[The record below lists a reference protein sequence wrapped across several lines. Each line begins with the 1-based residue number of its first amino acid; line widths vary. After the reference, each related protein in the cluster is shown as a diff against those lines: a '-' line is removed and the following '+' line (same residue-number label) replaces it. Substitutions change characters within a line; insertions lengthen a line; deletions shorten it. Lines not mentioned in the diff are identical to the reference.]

1 MVRKKRRTGHPPRVL
16 WGVAILLIL
25 MFSLTVF
32 AAGKVTDV
40 EGEKVRSGFDNFLK
54 IMINDSEGFV
64 DGITQISIND
74 TDWEEVS
81 TTISLFGSGKYYL
94 DKEANEIY
102 FDGTGS
108 GVLKTG
114 DRICIQS
121 SDYDELVLNIIGE
134 GDSFG
139 VEIVESSPD
148 PDPEPSPD
156 PVPDPTPDKKEAP
169 ELTAA
174 KKSQGLYDFL
184 ALSVKDAEGYVDG
197 ITQISIND
205 KDWEEVSATI
215 SLYGSGKYYL
225 NKETNEIYFDGS
237 GSGVFDVG
245 DKICIYNPNYETL
258 VLEVTGTGDSFN
270 IGNAGSESDPTPEP
284 DPTPGGD
291 TTPAPSVYAEMGT
304 GFNAYRNIV
313 IISDSTDYISNI
325 TEIQVNDG
333 SWTAVSSKAAVF
345 GSGTYYLGKEENKL
359 YFDGSKNVFDV
370 GDRITIKSEGYE
382 DLILSVT
389 EEAFK
394 VEPYDPEKPVD
405 KDILHIRLV
414 GYFEAALQGQKKYD
428 AISGASTSVSAN
440 QNSNVTVQAVI
451 LPDGTEPEEDDWKD
465 LNSDSDIRINSDKSK
480 SYVSISPEGSGM
492 VGVYS
497 PYDGSI
503 TLAGTP
509 EGVGE
514 YMVSVTFTDE
524 DGHTATSNELI
535 FKIYKGNEK
544 LIDQLT
550 LGNSEQTADGKYMYD
565 MEPWAIKDFG
575 GTDETVTVP
584 ADIKAWYG
592 SHTSGTYGELGYA
605 VSGAPVQ
612 TLIVPEGCNLTLVN
626 MKILSSVKIVVENGG
641 KLVLRD
647 SSVHGQIVVNDGGS
661 FSMNYDDYNEEFL
674 TGASINGQLI
684 LNDGATLENS
694 SIYSN
699 TNFLGNG
706 SEVRHNTEPVVLVN
720 GSVNVNGSV
729 FIRGD
734 ESATGTDPATGK
746 SYSGQPALKVENG
759 TLNIPEGSVV
769 AAYGGGHLATTSVG
783 GEAVILDNG
792 TITGEGRLIALGGYG
807 DGDDGGDAVSGTG
820 TVSVRDAYLEGGSV
834 FLPKNASI
842 TAGKSHG
849 DNVMIAGTT
858 NRNLIDGQR
867 LEHGGDISERYWSD
881 ITMIPD
887 LSLYTV
893 EQNAPGDDQPS
904 DVPVAGVTLNKNTL
918 KLIGAGSSET
928 LTAAV
933 VPENASDKEVIWSSD
948 NESVATVD
956 ENGKVTAVSGGTAVI
971 TVTTR
976 DGDHKASCTV
986 SVTVTDVVHVHEL
999 KEVLY
1004 RAATCTET
1012 GNKAYYICITC
1023 GTWFADKD
1031 MTTVIADH
1039 DYVVIPAVGHKMQTN
1054 ASGEQICSVCGYKLT
1069 PPKIIKGMDA
1079 IWEMA
1084 IESSLTFVS
1093 DAVYADFISVS
1104 VDGKV
1109 INSSYYTVSEGSTIV
1124 TLKSFYLSGLA
1135 EGSHTLTISSANGD
1149 ASTKFTVVKKV
1160 NSNTDKT
1167 NSSNHKG
1174 SKSGGS
1180 TVTEAAETSAQ
1191 TSVASAGTGDQNN
1204 ILLWFFLLTAAAL
1217 GIAAIAVYKK
1227 K

>member
-1 MVRKKRRTGHPPRVL
+1 MVRKKRRTGHLPRIL

-40 EGEKVRSGFDNFLK
+40 EGVKVSGFDNFLK

-64 DGITQISIND
+64 EGITKISIND
-74 TDWEEVS
+74 ADWEEVS
-81 TTISLFGSGKYYL
+81 ATISLFGSGKYYL

-148 PDPEPSPD
+148 PDPEPSP
-156 PVPDPTPDKKEAP
+156 
-169 ELTAA
+169 
-174 KKSQGLYDFL
+174 
-184 ALSVKDAEGYVDG
+184 
-197 ITQISIND
+197 
-205 KDWEEVSATI
+205 
-215 SLYGSGKYYL
+215 
-225 NKETNEIYFDGS
+225 
-237 GSGVFDVG
+237 
-245 DKICIYNPNYETL
+245 
-258 VLEVTGTGDSFN
+258 
-270 IGNAGSESDPTPEP
+270 DPTPEP

-359 YFDGSKNVFDV
+359 YFDGSKNVFNV

-565 MEPWAIKDFG
+565 MEPWRSK
-575 GTDETVTVP
+575 
-584 ADIKAWYG
+584 
-592 SHTSGTYGELGYA
+592 
-605 VSGAPVQ
+605 
-612 TLIVPEGCNLTLVN
+612 
-626 MKILSSVKIVVENGG
+626 
-641 KLVLRD
+641 
-647 SSVHGQIVVNDGGS
+647 
-661 FSMNYDDYNEEFL
+661 
-674 TGASINGQLI
+674 
-684 LNDGATLENS
+684 TLE
-694 SIYSN
+694 
-699 TNFLGNG
+699 
-706 SEVRHNTEPVVLVN
+706 
-720 GSVNVNGSV
+720 
-729 FIRGD
+729 
-734 ESATGTDPATGK
+734 
-746 SYSGQPALKVENG
+746 
-759 TLNIPEGSVV
+759 
-769 AAYGGGHLATTSVG
+769 
-783 GEAVILDNG
+783 
-792 TITGEGRLIALGGYG
+792 GRM
-807 DGDDGGDAVSGTG
+807 
-820 TVSVRDAYLEGGSV
+820 R
-834 FLPKNASI
+834 
-842 TAGKSHG
+842 
-849 DNVMIAGTT
+849 
-858 NRNLIDGQR
+858 R
-867 LEHGGDISERYWSD
+867 
-881 ITMIPD
+881 
-887 LSLYTV
+887 
-893 EQNAPGDDQPS
+893 
-904 DVPVAGVTLNKNTL
+904 
-918 KLIGAGSSET
+918 
-928 LTAAV
+928 
-933 VPENASDKEVIWSSD
+933 
-948 NESVATVD
+948 
-956 ENGKVTAVSGGTAVI
+956 
-971 TVTTR
+971 
-976 DGDHKASCTV
+976 
-986 SVTVTDVVHVHEL
+986 
-999 KEVLY
+999 
-1004 RAATCTET
+1004 
-1012 GNKAYYICITC
+1012 
-1023 GTWFADKD
+1023 
-1031 MTTVIADH
+1031 
-1039 DYVVIPAVGHKMQTN
+1039 
-1054 ASGEQICSVCGYKLT
+1054 
-1069 PPKIIKGMDA
+1069 
-1079 IWEMA
+1079 
-1084 IESSLTFVS
+1084 
-1093 DAVYADFISVS
+1093 
-1104 VDGKV
+1104 
-1109 INSSYYTVSEGSTIV
+1109 
-1124 TLKSFYLSGLA
+1124 
-1135 EGSHTLTISSANGD
+1135 
-1149 ASTKFTVVKKV
+1149 
-1160 NSNTDKT
+1160 
-1167 NSSNHKG
+1167 
-1174 SKSGGS
+1174 
-1180 TVTEAAETSAQ
+1180 
-1191 TSVASAGTGDQNN
+1191 
-1204 ILLWFFLLTAAAL
+1204 
-1217 GIAAIAVYKK
+1217 
-1227 K
+1227 